1 MIIKSK
7 EIEERAA
14 DHITNLMCAAARTAP
29 KAKGIDNLVIMIV
42 KGREKDQIAD
52 EMSSIAKSSG
62 MQFFERDAKCVEKAV
77 SLILMGQKLKP
88 MGVIPCGYCGYEN
101 CEENIKNSGIC
112 AIGIGDLGI
121 AIGSAVSVAALHH
134 IDNRVMF
141 SIGRAALNLGIFE
154 EVIQIAYGIPLSISG
169 KSPFHDR

>member
-1 MIIKSK
+1 MISKSK

-14 DHITNLMCAAARTAP
+14 DFTADLMCAAARTAP
-29 KAKGIDNLVIMIV
+29 KAKGVDNLVTMIV
-42 KGREKDQIAD
+42 KGREKDQIAN

-62 MQFFERDAKCVEKAV
+62 MQFFERDAKCVEKAALLV
-77 SLILMGQKLKP
+77 LLGQKLKP
-88 MGVIPCGYCGYEN
+88 LGVSPCGYCGYEN
-101 CEENIKNSGIC
+101 CGENIKNSGIC

-121 AIGSAVSVAALHH
+121 AIGSAVSVAASHH

-154 EVIQIAYGIPLSISG
+154 EEIQIAYGIPLSISG

>member
-1 MIIKSK
+1 MISKSK

-14 DHITNLMCAAARTAP
+14 DFTADLMCAAARTAP
-29 KAKGIDNLVIMIV
+29 KAKGVDNLVTMIV
-42 KGREKDQIAD
+42 KGREKDQIAN

-62 MQFFERDAKCVEKAV
+62 MQFFERDAKCVEKAALLV
-77 SLILMGQKLKP
+77 LLGQKLKP
-88 MGVIPCGYCGYEN
+88 LGVSPCGYCGYEN
-101 CEENIKNSGIC
+101 CGENTKNSGIC

-121 AIGSAVSVAALHH
+121 AIGSAVSVAASHH

-154 EVIQIAYGIPLSISG
+154 EEIQIAYGIPLSISG

>member
-14 DHITNLMCAAARTAP
+14 DFIADLMCAAARTAP
-29 KAKGIDNLVIMIV
+29 KAKGVDNLVTMII
-42 KGREKDQIAD
+42 KGREKDQIAN

-62 MQFFERDAKCVEKAV
+62 MQFFERDAKCVEKAALLV
-77 SLILMGQKLKP
+77 LLGQKLKP
-88 MGVIPCGYCGYEN
+88 LGVSPCGYCGYEN
-101 CEENIKNSGIC
+101 CGENTKNSGIC
-112 AIGIGDLGI
+112 AIGTGDLGI
-121 AIGSAVSVAALHH
+121 AIGSAVSVAASHH

-154 EVIQIAYGIPLSISG
+154 EEIQIAYGVPLSISG

>member
-14 DHITNLMCAAARTAP
+14 DYIADLMCTAARTAP
-29 KAKGIDNLVIMIV
+29 KAKGVDNLVTMII
-42 KGREKDQIAD
+42 KGREKDQIAN

-62 MQFFERDAKCVEKAV
+62 MQFFERDAKCVEKAAL
-77 SLILMGQKLKP
+77 LILLGQKLKP
-88 MGVIPCGYCGYEN
+88 LGVSPCGYCGYEN
-101 CEENIKNSGIC
+101 CGENIKNSGIC
-112 AIGIGDLGI
+112 AIGTGDLGI
-121 AIGSAVSVAALHH
+121 AIGSAVSVAASHH

-154 EVIQIAYGIPLSISG
+154 EEVQIAYGVPLSISG
-169 KSPFHDR
+169 KNPFHDR

>member
-1 MIIKSK
+1 MIAKSA

-14 DHITNLMCAAARTAP
+14 SSIADLMCAAARTAP
-29 KAKGIDNLVIMIV
+29 KAKGVDNLVTMIV
-42 KGREKDQIAD
+42 KGREKDQIAE
-52 EMSSIAKSSG
+52 EMSRVAKVSG
-62 MQFFERDAKCVEKAV
+62 MQYFERDAKCVEKAAL
-77 SLILMGQKLKP
+77 LILMGQKLTP
-88 MGVIPCGYCGYEN
+88 LGVNPCGYCGYED
-101 CEENIKNSGIC
+101 CGENVKNSGIC
-112 AIGIGDLGI
+112 AIGTGDLGI

-154 EVIQIAYGIPLSISG
+154 EEIQIAYGIPLSISG